1 MNMPDPKCK
10 EDVQR
15 ALGIVN
21 YLSKFVPNM
30 SVKTTALLNCCWIH
44 QCGCGMMRKH
54 KNEII

>member
-1 MNMPDPKCK
+1 MPDPKCK

-30 SVKTTALLNCCWIH
+30 SVKTTAL
-44 QCGCGMMRKH
+44 RKLLLDSSVWLWDDAQAQ
-54 KNEII
+54 E